1 MSDKKPEKYK
11 GISEE
16 KIRKMKK
23 KGCGYE
29 KIQQIRAIDMKDYLN
44 LLKSSNY
51 DFIQD
56 YVKSKRIPV
65 EALLGRRLAEIDNIL
80 IEKIEKGTE
89 EEKNLCEKARIPL
102 KRAFL
107 LLAYKFSD
115 FEIKN
120 EEALRKELEELDKI
134 SMEEVFETKNSFK
147 Y

>member
-29 KIQQIRAIDMKDYLN
+29 KIQRIRAIDMKDYLN

-51 DFIQD
+51 DFIQN
-56 YVKSKRIPV
+56 YIKTKKMPV
-65 EALLGRRLAEIDNIL
+65 EALLGRRLAELDNIL
-80 IEKIEKGTE
+80 VEKIENGTE
-89 EEKNLCEKARIPL
+89 EEKNLCEKIRCPL

-107 LLAYKFSD
+107 LLAYKFSK
-115 FEIKN
+115 FEIEN
-120 EEALRKELEELDKI
+120 EEDLRKELKEMDKI
-134 SMEEVFETKNSFK
+134 SMEEVVETKNIIF
-147 Y
+147 